1 MELAEL
7 INELL
12 ALLRSKVSI
21 VNGRVKFIEETHE
34 DLLDELKK
42 ATINAFISSES
53 LREAREWIKVLQESL
68 NKAGRS
74 VGALGWTIS
83 KELKSFIND
92 PQAHLKKKLFL
103 YSFDLLRNRITV
115 NEYLEK
121 SRAALTTSLKTNM
134 RSIYQTW
141 VFAAILNC
149 MGRLEGR
156 LVYPEHGYIPLER
169 SGKQKAGSIP
179 PNAIIKIPGRGEV
192 SFFIE
197 APRPIGWEDTRDLKS
212 VWKLYISLRPDIMV
226 YSGRV
231 LNIVKLDSQDA
242 PILRPNMI
250 IECKELSDWFNKV
263 RELKGPVAKPLTAE
277 EWMSKWIDGL
287 WTGLADALGVG
298 ERAFNEFIEGE
309 RRGLRITEPRLIAL
323 YKQVYK
329 PDRFTLVS
337 LPRIPEYLKKDL
349 ESWGVNVID
358 GVSIGC
364 DSCLKELVEEV
375 VALAK
380 YSGSMDVIEELR
392 SLLKSRGVEVSRA
405 KLEEAL
411 LSLAIDKI
419 DDLVSMIAQ

>member
-92 PQAHLKKKLFL
+92 PQTHLKKKLFL

-149 MGRLEGR
+149 M
-156 LVYPEHGYIPLER
+156 
-169 SGKQKAGSIP
+169 
-179 PNAIIKIPGRGEV
+179 
-192 SFFIE
+192 
-197 APRPIGWEDTRDLKS
+197 
-212 VWKLYISLRPDIMV
+212 
-226 YSGRV
+226 
-231 LNIVKLDSQDA
+231 
-242 PILRPNMI
+242 
-250 IECKELSDWFNKV
+250 
-263 RELKGPVAKPLTAE
+263 
-277 EWMSKWIDGL
+277 
-287 WTGLADALGVG
+287 
-298 ERAFNEFIEGE
+298 
-309 RRGLRITEPRLIAL
+309 
-323 YKQVYK
+323 
-329 PDRFTLVS
+329 
-337 LPRIPEYLKKDL
+337 
-349 ESWGVNVID
+349 
-358 GVSIGC
+358 
-364 DSCLKELVEEV
+364 
-375 VALAK
+375 
-380 YSGSMDVIEELR
+380 
-392 SLLKSRGVEVSRA
+392 
-405 KLEEAL
+405 
-411 LSLAIDKI
+411 
-419 DDLVSMIAQ
+419 